1 MRPLALFH
9 AGIVVS
15 VAASGESI
23 KIILFSIYITSIV
36 ILLLVPVPS
45 PSPEP
50 LPEPGKIKQ
59 PGFGRAA
66 QNG

>member
-1 MRPLALFH
+1 MCPFALFQ
-9 AGIVVS
+9 AGIVIS

-23 KIILFSIYITSIV
+23 KIILFSIYFILLF
-36 ILLLVPVPS
+36 LLLVPVPS

-50 LPEPGKIKQ
+50 LPEPSKIKQ

-66 QNG
+66 RNGF